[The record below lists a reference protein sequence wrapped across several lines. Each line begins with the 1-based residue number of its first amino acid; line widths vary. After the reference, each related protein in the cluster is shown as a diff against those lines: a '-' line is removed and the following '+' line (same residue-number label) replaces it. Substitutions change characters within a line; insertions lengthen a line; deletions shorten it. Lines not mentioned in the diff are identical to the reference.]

1 LIEALGENV
10 QSVHADV
17 KTIVHLKKDAELD
30 VEKVEAVLKKLKVK
44 HKGIERDDTFI
55 L

>member
-1 LIEALGENV
+1 MIEALGENV

-17 KTIVHLKKDAELD
+17 KTIIHLKTDVALD
-30 VEKVEAVLKKLKVK
+30 VEKVEAVLQKLKVK
-44 HKGIERDDTFI
+44 HKGLERDDTFI

>member
-1 LIEALGENV
+1 MIEALGENV

-17 KTIVHLKKDAELD
+17 KTIIHLKKDAELD
-30 VEKVEAVLKKLKVK
+30 LDKVEEALKKLKVK
-44 HKGIERDDTFI
+44 HKGIERDDSYI

>member
-1 LIEALGENV
+1 MIEALAENV

-30 VEKVEAVLKKLKVK
+30 LEKVEAALQKLKVK
-44 HKGIERDDTFI
+44 HKGIERVDSYI